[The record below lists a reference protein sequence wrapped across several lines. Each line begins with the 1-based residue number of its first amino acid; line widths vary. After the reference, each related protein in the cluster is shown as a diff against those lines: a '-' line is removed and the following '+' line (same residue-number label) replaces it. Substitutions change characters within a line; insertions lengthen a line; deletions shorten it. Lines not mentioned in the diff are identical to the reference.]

1 MIIFNNKYVIPGKT
15 LEILSWIFTRTSI
28 AKNIIIDKPNDEIT
42 RIKLYLTP
50 TTSPV
55 APRIWSIEMCF
66 LYLLNPHLL
75 NSSIILLEY
84 SEFTPYIKNEKL
96 LKSIIISI
104 MSKSI
109 NYIKP

>member
-1 MIIFNNKYVIPGKT
+1 
-15 LEILSWIFTRTSI
+15 
-28 AKNIIIDKPNDEIT
+28 
-42 RIKLYLTP
+42 
-50 TTSPV
+50 
-55 APRIWSIEMCF
+55 MCF

-75 NSSIILLEY
+75 NSLIILLEY